1 MLYKG
6 FTVDD
11 NKVDEYV
18 NKLEC
23 SIAEACELILEEKGQ
38 IEPSAE
44 TAKAQNV
51 KGAKHYEKGNAKR
64 TTKKER
70 KVDEEKGHLLRCVKV
85 LIEGLGGEVENLK
98 TETELTFHLNGNR
111 YTFKLIKHR
120 PPK

>member
-1 MLYKG
+1 MKYKG

-11 NKVDEYV
+11 NKVDELV
-18 NKLEC
+18 EKLEC

-38 IEPSAE
+38 LAPSAE
-44 TAKAQNV
+44 TVKAQNV
-51 KGAKHYEKGNAKR
+51 KGAKHYEKGNTKR

-70 KVDEEKGHLLRCVKV
+70 KVDEEKGHLLGCVKTLV
-85 LIEGLGGEVENLK
+85 EELGATETALK
-98 TETELTFHLNGNR
+98 TETELGFEFNGNR